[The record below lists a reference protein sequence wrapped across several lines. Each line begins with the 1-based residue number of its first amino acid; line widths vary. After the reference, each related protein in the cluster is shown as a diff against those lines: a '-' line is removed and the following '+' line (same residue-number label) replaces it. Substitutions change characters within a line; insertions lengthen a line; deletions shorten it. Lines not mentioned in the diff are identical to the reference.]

1 MGFKI
6 GNVEIRN
13 NIVMA
18 PMAGISNPAYIK
30 IIEEMGVGL
39 AYTELLSSEAIIRDN
54 KKTFEMLNGLDDI
67 KIPVAVQLFGSN
79 ADVMAKAAKKLCDN
93 YNIKIIDINMGCP
106 VPKVALRSNAGS
118 ALLKDLDKIKEIVRK
133 VSSSVPVPVTVK
145 IRSGWDNNNINAVE
159 VARICEESG
168 AKAICIHART
178 RSQGYSGIADWE
190 IIKNVKQNV
199 NIPVIGN
206 GDIRTIYDSEKMINE
221 TKCDAIMIGRAL
233 LGNPWFIKEVQYY
246 LEKGIILSKPSNNDK
261 ISMAI
266 KHLMLL
272 SKYKNEKLAV
282 LEMRNHIAWYIKGL
296 KNSSE
301 IKNKIYKCN
310 RIDDIISILNSY
322 FEEIGDDI
330 CETTIH

>member
-6 GNVEIRN
+6 GNVEIKN

-30 IIEEMGVGL
+30 IIEEMGAGL

-54 KKTFEMLNGLDDI
+54 KKTFEMLNGLEDI

-79 ADVMAKAAKKLCDN
+79 ADVMANAAKKLCDN

-106 VPKVALRSNAGS
+106 VPKVAVRSSAGS
-118 ALLKDLDKIKEIVRK
+118 ALLKDLDKIKEIVSK
-133 VSSSVPVPVTVK
+133 VSSSVSVPVTVK
-145 IRSGWDNNNINAVE
+145 IRSGWDSNSINAVE
-159 VARICEESG
+159 VAKICEESG

-178 RSQGYSGIADWE
+178 RTQGYSGKADWD
-190 IIKNVKQNV
+190 IIKKVKENV

-206 GDIRTIYDSEKMINE
+206 GDIKTIYDAEKMLNY

-233 LGNPWFIKEVQYY
+233 LGNPWIIKEILCY
-246 LEKGIILSKPSNNDK
+246 LENGTIIPKPNNIDR
-261 ISMAI
+261 INMAI

-272 SKYKNEKLAV
+272 SKYKCEKLAV
-282 LEMRNHIAWYIKGL
+282 LEIRNHIAWYIKGL

-301 IKNKIYKCN
+301 IKNKIYKCS
-310 RIDDIISILNSY
+310 RIDDIINILNSY
-322 FEEIGDDI
+322 IEEIGDGTS
-330 CETTIH
+330 ETNVY